1 MPTAP
6 QAKRSNRKSSV
17 QRKRILKA
25 AADLFAKQGYHGTGI
40 EELSQKVELGRGG
53 LYYHIGSKE
62 TVLSDI
68 CRINVTEMIAAGEEI
83 KAEDLSA
90 EDRLRALAA
99 KLMRNIADN
108 ISEWTVFFRDYI
120 ALSGPRLKEV
130 LALRKEFEQIV
141 RDLFEEGV
149 ASGELRQTDPIVV
162 KGILGQF
169 NYSYLWVRPG
179 GRLEPEEIANVFCDS
194 IFAGLRA

>member
-1 MPTAP
+1 VPASP
-6 QAKRSNRKSSV
+6 QTKRSNRKASV

-25 AADLFAKQGYHGTGI
+25 AADLFARQGYHGTGI

-62 TVLSDI
+62 TVLADI

-83 KAEDLSA
+83 KAGDGSA
-90 EDRLRALAA
+90 EERLRELAA

-108 ISEWTVFFRDYI
+108 IAEWTVFFRDYI
-120 ALSGPRLKEV
+120 ALSGPGLREV
-130 LALRKEFEQIV
+130 LGLRKEFEQIV

-149 ASGELRQTDPIVV
+149 AAGEFRQTDPIVV
-162 KGILGQF
+162 KGVLGQF
-169 NYSYLWVRPG
+169 NYAYLWVRPT
-179 GRLEPEEIANVFCDS
+179 GRLTPEEIAEVFCDS
-194 IFAGLRA
+194 TFLGLRA